1 MKRIGY
7 WMDNLFDDDLPV
19 PQELVGE
26 MPESVRDAVCN
37 YLRNGRHF
45 GRYLG
50 CGWCH
55 FLCGAKGP
63 EMGFHEYTDGEW
75 VWPGSLAHYVREH
88 GVLLPEEFVA
98 RATGSTTTADKQ
110 LRSRTASLDYWIQ
123 WSSQRRSPE
132 IRNRLANA
140 LAAARAAEPMFINK
154 LIQELIEREG
164 ESSEPCVFAG
174 CSKPALVGCRICARH
189 AFHEDMLNMR
199 TGHLYILPYP
209 L

>member
-1 MKRIGY
+1 MESLL
-7 WMDNLFDDDLPV
+7 DEDLPL

-26 MPESVRDAVCN
+26 MPDSVREAVCD
-37 YLRNGRHF
+37 YLRNGKPVERF
-45 GRYLG
+45 LGYSWCRY
-50 CGWCH
+50 H
-55 FLCGAKGP
+55 CGAKDQ
-63 EMGFHEYTDGEW
+63 EMGSREFSDGEW
-75 VWPGSLAHYVREH
+75 IWPEGLVHYVSNH
-88 GVLLPEEFVA
+88 GIVLPEEFVA
-98 RATGSTTTADKQ
+98 RATSGGAADKSQ
-110 LRSRTASLDYWIQ
+110 RLRRASLDYWVE
-123 WSSQRRSPE
+123 WSSRRRSPE

-140 LAAARAAEPMFINK
+140 LAAAQAAEPVFINK

-189 AFHEDMLNMR
+189 AFHEGELNMR